1 MAGLFEWGVVAEPVA
16 AWLAWKVWGA
26 SWWWPEV
33 IWAWILGCK
42 AAGVLVSGWEYEE
55 MDWKPSIVR
64 LALLS
69 VRRALFFVWLVVL
82 SIG

>member
-1 MAGLFEWGVVAEPVA
+1 M
-16 AWLAWKVWGA
+16 
-26 SWWWPEV
+26 